1 MIRPSLPRLV
11 KKWQR
16 IMGLMDWDVSAC
28 YRKKLSEVGNLGECE
43 VTATLRAADMVILD
57 PSVRKHDVELTVVHE
72 LVHVSTWWTNINGS
86 TSHRNVIGEQHIEA
100 LAKALV
106 SLDRR

>member
-1 MIRPSLPRLV
+1 MSRPSLPRLV

-16 IMGLMDWDVSAC
+16 ILSLQDWDITAS

-43 VTATLRAADMVILD
+43 VTATLRAADMLILD
-57 PSVRKHDVELTVVHE
+57 PAAKRHDVELTVVHE
-72 LVHVSTWWTNINGS
+72 MVHVSTWWTNINGS

-106 SLDRR
+106 DLDRR